1 MFRYG
6 DSNQSTIAS
15 GSAGGAGR
23 HVQVDYES
31 PLSPVVPRGTE
42 GHPHELDVRTYMRQP
57 LGGGGGLEVKE
68 ESVYKPS
75 INMI

>member
-23 HVQVDYES
+23 RVQVDYES
-31 PLSPVVPRGTE
+31 PLSPVVP
-42 GHPHELDVRTYMRQP
+42 RQP